1 MKKIENV
8 KQLINNSFSLM
19 PNGEWTSEAADVLKS
34 NKATL
39 QLEIIEF
46 QEDVVLKKFM
56 LKFQKLLRETN
67 FGLKCAWKKVSR
79 TKSFS
84 HKIVYYV
91 WLNLFAWS
99 SILKNELH

>member
-1 MKKIENV
+1 
-8 KQLINNSFSLM
+8 M

-67 FGLKCAWKKVSR
+67 FGLKCA
-79 TKSFS
+79 
-84 HKIVYYV
+84 
-91 WLNLFAWS
+91 
-99 SILKNELH
+99 